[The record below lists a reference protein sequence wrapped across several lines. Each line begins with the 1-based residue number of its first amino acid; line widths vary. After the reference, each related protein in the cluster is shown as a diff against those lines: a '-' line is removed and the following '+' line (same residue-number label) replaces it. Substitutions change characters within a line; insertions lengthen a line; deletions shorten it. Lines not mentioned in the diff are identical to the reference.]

1 VLRVEKFTKSF
12 GTQLLFDSVDWFLG
26 DHDRVGLVGRNG
38 TGKSTLL
45 KIMAGQETP
54 DRGAVSAPRGQRVGY
69 LPQFGFE
76 TGPGSVLEEARRAFS
91 AILAWRYEAEEIEA
105 RLASD
110 GVDPAEA
117 EALLL
122 RHAELDALFR
132 QHGGYDVERHVHQV
146 LTGLGFSERDFD
158 RPVRALS
165 GGWQMRVA
173 LAQLLL
179 TRPDVLLLDE
189 PTNHLDIEARVWLEG
204 FLANYPGGFVI
215 VSHDRHF
222 LDRTV
227 NRVTEI
233 MGRTLIDYD
242 GNYSRYREL
251 REARYEL
258 SLKAYRAQQDEIRRI
273 EDFIARNR
281 VRKDRAAQV
290 QSRLKMLEKMERLEP
305 PVPPMRPI
313 RFRFPQPAASG
324 RIVMRLSQVHKAYG
338 NQTVFE
344 ALDFE
349 FEKGEKVALVGVNGA
364 GKSTLMRILAGREPV
379 QSGTR
384 EVGHKV
390 AIEFFA
396 QDQADQLPRD
406 RSILDETI
414 DRCPVALVPQAR
426 GLLGA
431 FLFRG
436 EEVEKRIAVLSGGE
450 RNRLALMFMLLRP
463 ANLLLLDEPTNH
475 LDIEAQEVLLAA
487 LNDFDGTV
495 VFVSHDHHFLEKLAT
510 RVVEVGGGDVR
521 VFPGDYESY
530 LWKKEQEA
538 LARAAADLAA
548 ARVAEP
554 STGSRGADE
563 TVASNPARERA
574 REDRRRVKR
583 LGEVESRIGELEE
596 RRGKLE
602 DLMASDGFF
611 RDPEKSR
618 FYVDEHRET
627 VEELEELY
635 KEWHA
640 LSEEHS

>member
-1 VLRVEKFTKSF
+1 MLRVEKFTKSF

-26 DHDRVGLVGRNG
+26 DHDRIGLVGRNG

-45 KIMAGQETP
+45 KVLAGLDTP
-54 DRGAVSAPRGQRVGY
+54 DRGSLSAPRGQRVGY

-76 TGPGSVLEEARRAFS
+76 TGPGTVLEEARRAFTS
-91 AILAWRYEAEEIEA
+91 VLEWRYEAEEIEA
-105 RLASD
+105 QLAGD
-110 GVDPAEA
+110 GLESADA
-117 EALLL
+117 EALLI
-122 RHAELDALFR
+122 RHSELDSLFR
-132 QHGGYDVERHVHQV
+132 QHGGYDIERRVHQV
-146 LTGLGFSERDFD
+146 LTGLGFVEKDFE

-227 NRVTEI
+227 NRITEI
-233 MGRTLIDYD
+233 MGRGLHDYD
-242 GNYSRYREL
+242 GNYSRYLEL

-258 SLKAYRAQQDEIRRI
+258 GMKAYRHQQDEIGRI

-290 QSRLKMLEKMERLEP
+290 QSRMKMLEKIVRLEA
-305 PVPPMRPI
+305 PVAPMRPI
-313 RFRFPQPAASG
+313 HFRFPQPEASG
-324 RIVMRLSQVHKAYG
+324 RIVMRLTQIHKAYG
-338 NQTVFE
+338 NQVVLDG
-344 ALDFE
+344 LDFE
-349 FEKGEKVALVGVNGA
+349 IEKGEKIALVGVNGA

-379 QSGTR
+379 QSGER
-384 EVGHKV
+384 NVGHKV
-390 AIEFFA
+390 SIEFFA

-406 RSILDETI
+406 KNILEETI
-414 DRCPVALVPQAR
+414 QRSPLALVPQAR

-436 EEVEKRIAVLSGGE
+436 EEVEKRISVLSGGE

-487 LNDFDGTV
+487 LNDFAGTV

-510 RVVEVGGGDVR
+510 RVVEVGGGTIRIFPWRLR
-521 VFPGDYESY
+521 VVSLEEGAGS
-530 LWKKEQEA
+530 
-538 LARAAADLAA
+538 ARAGGRDGGRRGSRNGRAAGG
-548 ARVAEP
+548 RGGRAEP
-554 STGSRGADE
+554 VAGPSPRGPQAPETSRGGRD
-563 TVASNPARERA
+563 P
-574 REDRRRVKR
+574 DRRLGGPTHQARGAHGKR
-583 LGEVESRIGELEE
+583 RLLSRSGEVTLL
-596 RRGKLE
+596 RR
-602 DLMASDGFF
+602 
-611 RDPEKSR
+611 
-618 FYVDEHRET
+618 
-627 VEELEELY
+627 
-635 KEWHA
+635 
-640 LSEEHS
+640 

>member
-26 DHDRVGLVGRNG
+26 DRDRVGLVGRNG

-45 KIMAGQETP
+45 KILAGQDSPE
-54 DRGAVSAPRGQRVGY
+54 RGSVSAPRGQRVGY

-76 TGPGSVLEEARRAFS
+76 TGPGTVLEEARRAFAS
-91 AILAWRYEAEEIEA
+91 ILAWRYEAQEIEA
-105 RLASD
+105 RLA
-110 GVDPAEA
+110 GDPVEAADAEG
-117 EALLL
+117 LLA
-122 RHAELDALFR
+122 RHSELDSLFR
-132 QHGGYDVERHVHQV
+132 QHEGYDIERRVHQV
-146 LTGLGFSERDFD
+146 LTGLGFTERDFD

-204 FLANYPGGFVI
+204 FLAVYPGGLVI

-227 NRVTEI
+227 NRITEI
-233 MGRTLIDYD
+233 MGRTLVDYD
-242 GNYSRYREL
+242 GNYSRYLEL
-251 REARYEL
+251 REARYDIA
-258 SLKAYRAQQDEIRRI
+258 LKAYRTQQDEIKRI

-290 QSRLKMLEKMERLEP
+290 QSRIKMLDKIERLDP
-305 PVPPMRPI
+305 PVAPSRPI
-313 RFRFPQPAASG
+313 HFRFPQPEASG
-324 RIVMRLSQVHKAYG
+324 RIVIRISQVHKAYG
-338 NQTVFE
+338 NQVVLKG
-344 ALDFE
+344 LDFE
-349 FEKGEKVALVGVNGA
+349 VERGEKIALVGVNGA
-364 GKSTLMRILAGREPV
+364 GKSTLMRILAGQEPF
-379 QSGTR
+379 QSGQR
-384 EVGHKV
+384 EIGHKV
-390 AIEFFA
+390 SIEFFA
-396 QDQADQLPRD
+396 QDQADRLPRD
-406 RSILDETI
+406 RGILEETI

-475 LDIEAQEVLLAA
+475 LDIEAQEVLLSA
-487 LNDFDGTV
+487 LNDFGGTV
-495 VFVSHDHHFLEKLAT
+495 VFVSHDHHFLERLAT
-510 RVVEVGGGDVR
+510 RVVEVGGGSIR

-538 LARAAADLAA
+538 VARAADAEASIEATAA
-548 ARVAEP
+548 SRSGESP
-554 STGSRGADE
+554 SAGS
-563 TVASNPARERA
+563 ASREKA
-574 REDRRRVKR
+574 REDRKRQRR
-583 LGEVESRIGELEE
+583 LGEVETKVAELEQ
-596 RRGKLE
+596 RRAKLE
-602 DLMASDGFF
+602 ALMAGDGFY

-618 FYVDEHRET
+618 FYVEDHQSL
-627 VEELEELY
+627 VEELEQLY
-635 KEWHA
+635 DEWHE
-640 LSEEHS
+640 LSEEEDP